1 MFVNWKEMFVN
12 WEANLFWLIL
22 GSLVTFL
29 ITWIYGRS
37 SRKSH
42 KETQRLLDL
51 VLRGLE
57 SESLRVEYSYDK
69 SGRVVDIVIKGSIN
83 AVVQPVTA
91 SITGIVEPPPSG
103 KP

>member
-51 VLRGLE
+51 VL
-57 SESLRVEYSYDK
+57 
-69 SGRVVDIVIKGSIN
+69 VVSIFLCEFIKEGQIQ
-83 AVVQPVTA
+83 AYFADWVGPPVQFHF
-91 SITGIVEPPPSG
+91 
-103 KP
+103 